1 MAEEQDSGGWKEA
14 EGLSEAIL
22 TAAVDCIP
30 FAFFALNTEGRYI
43 LVNAASRAEYGD
55 AVGKTPREICP
66 NEQDLALWLDNNRRA
81 LSGERV
87 EGEVELTVHGQRR
100 HFYNVVAPI
109 RDGDQIYG
117 VLGVNVDITERK
129 RAEMALQKAN
139 EGLEQKVA
147 ERTAELTATI
157 EQLGREVEERRR
169 AEEALQ
175 RERQTLFHLLQA
187 SDHERQLIAYDIHDG
202 LAQLLAAAIMQ
213 LESYQHRRDG
223 QPAEAETAFDAG
235 VQMVRKAHAEA
246 RRLTSGVR
254 PPILDESGLVAAVAH
269 LVHDQRASAGL
280 RIEYHS
286 AVEAG
291 RLTPSLENAVYRI
304 AQEALANACSHSQSK
319 KVRIALVED
328 GRRLRLEVQDWGI
341 GFDPHALSEDC
352 FGLDGIRE
360 RTRLLGGE
368 LSIDS
373 QPGKGTLIRVV
384 VPILEV
390 K

>member
-1 MAEEQDSGGWKEA
+1 MAEKQNPSGWKEA
-14 EGLSEAIL
+14 ESLSEAIL
-22 TAAVDCIP
+22 KAAVDCIP

-43 LVNAASRAEYGD
+43 LVNAACRTQYGD
-55 AVGKTPREICP
+55 IVGKTPEEMCP

-81 LSGERV
+81 LCGERI
-87 EGEVELTVHGQRR
+87 EGEVELTVHGRRR

-117 VLGVNVDITERK
+117 VLGVNVDVTERK
-129 RAEMALQKAN
+129 QAEIALQEAN
-139 EGLEQKVA
+139 ERLEQKVA

-157 EQLGREVEERRR
+157 EQLGREVQERRR

-202 LAQLLAAAIMQ
+202 LAQQLAAAIMQ
-213 LESYQHRRDG
+213 LQSCQHLKDR
-223 QPAEAETAFDAG
+223 QPAEAKTAFDAG
-235 VQMVRKAHAEA
+235 VQMVSSAHAEA

-269 LVHDQRASAGL
+269 LVHDQRAVNSM
-280 RIEYHS
+280 RIEYQS

-291 RLTPSLENAVYRI
+291 RLAPILENAVYRI
-304 AQEALANACSHSQSK
+304 AQEALANACNHSQSK
-319 KVRIALVED
+319 KVCIALVQD
-328 GRRLRLEVQDWGI
+328 GQRLRLEVQDWGI
-341 GFDPHALSEDC
+341 GFDPHAVGENR
-352 FGLDGIRE
+352 FGLEGIKE
-360 RTRLLGGE
+360 RARLLGGE
-368 LSIDS
+368 LTIDS
-373 QPGKGTLIRVV
+373 QPGKGTLIRVA

-390 K
+390 E